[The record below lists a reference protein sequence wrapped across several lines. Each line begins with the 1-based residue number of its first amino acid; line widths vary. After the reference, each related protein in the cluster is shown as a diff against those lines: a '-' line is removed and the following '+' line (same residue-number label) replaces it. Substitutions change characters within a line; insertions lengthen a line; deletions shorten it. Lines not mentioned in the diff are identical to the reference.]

1 MTAEAGARRPRWYAK
16 LKPDRFVLA
25 LVCAV
30 LVASVLPVRGG
41 AAHDLNLFTKF
52 AVGFLFFLHG
62 ARLPREAVLRGLT
75 HWRLHLLVASATFVV
90 FPILGLA
97 AAWATRGVLP
107 DPLRNGLIFLGCLPS
122 TIQSSIAFT
131 SVARGDVAA
140 AVTSASL
147 SNLIGMVLTPVLV
160 GLLLTAHG
168 GGISLQAA
176 EGIFL
181 QLLAPFILGQIRRTW
196 IGGFLAKHAKLVI
209 LWDRG
214 TVALIVYSAFSEAV
228 VNGIWSRV
236 SALQLLELVV
246 VAGLILAAIITY
258 TTITARRFGFSKED
272 EIAIVFCGSKKTI
285 TGVPMAGILFP
296 ASVVGAVV
304 LPLMIFHQIQLMVC
318 AVLAQSYASR
328 PIDLGASVDSR
339 AETAIRLQSQ
349 E

>member
-1 MTAEAGARRPRWYAK
+1 MSVGPGAAKPRWHAR
-16 LKPDRFVLA
+16 LKPDRFVLL
-25 LVCAV
+25 LVSAV
-30 LVASVLPVRGG
+30 IVASVLPVRGE
-41 AAHDLNLFTKF
+41 AAAGLGMFTKF

-62 ARLPREAVLRGLT
+62 ARLPREAVMRGLT

-97 AAWATRGVLP
+97 AAWATSGLLP
-107 DPLRNGLIFLGCLPS
+107 DPLRQGLIFLGCLPS

-131 SVARGDVAA
+131 SVARGDIAA

-160 GLLLTAHG
+160 GLLLATHG
-168 GGISLQAA
+168 GGFSVQAA

-181 QLLAPFILGQIRRTW
+181 QLLAPFVAGQVLRAW
-196 IGGFLAKHAKLVI
+196 IGGLISRYAKLVV

-214 TVALIVYSAFSEAV
+214 TVALIVYSAFSAAV
-228 VNGIWSRV
+228 VGGIWTRV
-236 SALQLLELVV
+236 SALQIFELAA
-246 VAGLILAAIITY
+246 VAGVILAVVIAF
-258 TTITARRFGFSKED
+258 TTLAARRLGFSKED

-296 ASVVGAVV
+296 AATVGALV

-318 AVLAQSYASR
+318 AVLAQRYAAR
-328 PIDLGASVDSR
+328 PAGEPAGPKVVLATEARS
-339 AETAIRLQSQ
+339 
-349 E
+349 